1 MSLPTADEYFDRIHR
16 VNALLDEE
24 NIRIISAMKKYGP
37 RNLQQISRKS
47 GVPYPTVYTRVTK
60 LEGEGLLQTWAAP
73 DHSRIGLARGIVL
86 LTPTPGRESL
96 AREALKIPGYW
107 LRIMRCSGEINGYYS
122 LQAIPSNNR
131 QDFEQYLDQLIASGI
146 ATSYRIFWL
155 GDFRSKIPNFEY
167 YDPKKKTWKFEWKT
181 WLKFLPDE
189 KHFEQSNEIMV
200 DKVSFDKNDLLIL
213 KELEKNARKKLSE
226 FAQMIG
232 VTLPAAKYRFDNLV
246 KKGLVQDYVIDILPY
261 APEISEL
268 YEIRL
273 DYSDENHLAARDK
286 WLQRLPFVLN
296 YSRIRGAN
304 SVTARMY
311 MPRGEVNNLITLL
324 SSWVREGALDRFSY
338 MALDPLTIE
347 AQTFS
352 YEQFDDKNGW
362 HYDNREY
369 LSALRNL
376 VTTFETKLPTLI
388 PFQGPALKTLQ

>member
-16 VNALLDEE
+16 ITSLLDEE
-24 NIRIISAMKKYGP
+24 NIKIISAMKKYGP
-37 RNLQQISRKS
+37 RNLQHISRKS

-60 LEGEGLLQTWAAP
+60 LEGEGLLQTWASP
-73 DHSRIGLARGIVL
+73 DHSRIGLARGVVL
-86 LTPTPGRESL
+86 LTPVPGRELL

-107 LRIMRCSGEINGYYS
+107 LRVIRCSGETNGYYS

-146 ATSYRIFWL
+146 AASYRIFWL

-167 YDPKKKTWKFEWKT
+167 YDSKKKAWKFEWKA
-181 WLKFLPDE
+181 WLKFAPDE
-189 KHFEQSNEIMV
+189 KHSEQTNEIMV
-200 DKVSFDKNDLLIL
+200 EKVSFDKNDLLIL
-213 KELEKNARKKLSE
+213 KELEKNARRKLSE

-232 VTLPAAKYRFDNLV
+232 VTLPAAKYRFDNIV

-261 APEISEL
+261 APEVSEL

-273 DYSDENHLAARDK
+273 DYPDENHLAAREK

-324 SSWVREGALDRFSY
+324 SSWVREGVLDRFSY
-338 MALDPLTIE
+338 MALDPMTIE

-369 LSALRNL
+369 LNALRNL
-376 VTTFETKLPTLI
+376 VSAFETKVPTPA
-388 PFQGPALKTLQ
+388 PFQAPTQITLQ

>member
-16 VNALLDEE
+16 ITSLLDEE
-24 NIRIISAMKKYGP
+24 NIKIISAMKKYGP
-37 RNLQQISRKS
+37 RNLQHISRKS

-60 LEGEGLLQTWAAP
+60 LEGEGLLQTWASP
-73 DHSRIGLARGIVL
+73 DHSRIGLARGVVL
-86 LTPTPGRESL
+86 LTPVPGRELL

-107 LRIMRCSGEINGYYS
+107 LRVIRCSGEINGYYS

-146 ATSYRIFWL
+146 AASYRIFWL

-167 YDPKKKTWKFEWKT
+167 YDSKKKAWKFEWKA
-181 WLKFLPDE
+181 WLKFAPDE
-189 KHFEQSNEIMV
+189 KHSEQTNEIMV
-200 DKVSFDKNDLLIL
+200 EKVSFDKNDLLIL
-213 KELEKNARKKLSE
+213 KELEKNARRKLSE

-232 VTLPAAKYRFDNLV
+232 VTLPAAKYRFDNIV

-261 APEISEL
+261 APEVSEL

-273 DYSDENHLAARDK
+273 DYPDENHLSAREK

-324 SSWVREGALDRFSY
+324 SSWVREGVLDRFSY
-338 MALDPLTIE
+338 MALDPMTIE

-362 HYDNREY
+362 HFDNREY
-369 LSALRNL
+369 LNALRNL
-376 VTTFETKLPTLI
+376 VSAFETKVPTPA
-388 PFQGPALKTLQ
+388 PFQAPNLITLQ

>member
-1 MSLPTADEYFDRIHR
+1 MSLLTADEYFDRIHR
-16 VNALLDEE
+16 VNVLLDEE
-24 NIRIISAMKKYGP
+24 NIKIISAMKKYGP

-60 LEGEGLLQTWAAP
+60 LEGEGLLQTWASP

-86 LTPTPGRESL
+86 LTPVPGREYL

-107 LRIMRCSGEINGYYS
+107 LRIMRCSGETNGYYS

-131 QDFEQYLDQLIASGI
+131 QDFEHYLDQLIASGVG
-146 ATSYRIFWL
+146 TSYRIFWL
-155 GDFRSKIPNFEY
+155 GEFRSKIPNFEY
-167 YDPKKKTWKFEWKT
+167 YDSKKKTWKFEWKT

-189 KHFEQSNEIMV
+189 KRSEQTNEIML

-232 VTLPAAKYRFDNLV
+232 VTLPAAKYRFDNIV

-261 APEISEL
+261 APEVSEL

-273 DYSDENHLAARDK
+273 DYPDENHLAAREK

-369 LSALRNL
+369 LNALRNL
-376 VTTFETKLPTLI
+376 VSAFETKVPAPT
-388 PFQGPALKTLQ
+388 PFQPPTPKTLQ

>member
-16 VNALLDEE
+16 ITSLLDEE
-24 NIRIISAMKKYGP
+24 NIKIISAMKKYGP
-37 RNLQQISRKS
+37 RNLQHISRKS

-60 LEGEGLLQTWAAP
+60 LEGEGLLQTWASP
-73 DHSRIGLARGIVL
+73 DHSRIGLARGVVL
-86 LTPTPGRESL
+86 LTPVPGRELL

-107 LRIMRCSGEINGYYS
+107 LRIIRCSGEINGYYS

-167 YDPKKKTWKFEWKT
+167 YDSKKKAWKFEWKT
-181 WLKFLPDE
+181 WLKFSPDE
-189 KHFEQSNEIMV
+189 KHSEHTNETMV

-232 VTLPAAKYRFDNLV
+232 VTLPAAKYRFDNIV

-261 APEISEL
+261 APDVSEL

-273 DYSDENHLAARDK
+273 DYPDENHLVAREK

-324 SSWVREGALDRFSY
+324 SSWVREKVLDRFSY
-338 MALDPLTIE
+338 MALDPMTIE

-352 YEQFDDKNGW
+352 YEQFDDTNGW

-369 LSALRNL
+369 LNALRNL
-376 VTTFETKLPTLI
+376 VSAFETKVPTPA
-388 PFQGPALKTLQ
+388 PFQAPALTTLQ

>member
-1 MSLPTADEYFDRIHR
+1 VSLPTADEYFDRINR
-16 VNALLDEE
+16 ITSLLDEE
-24 NIRIISAMKKYGP
+24 NIKIISAMKKYGP
-37 RNLQQISRKS
+37 RNLQHISRKS

-60 LEGEGLLQTWAAP
+60 LEGEGLLQTWASP
-73 DHSRIGLARGIVL
+73 DHSRIGLARGVVL
-86 LTPTPGRESL
+86 LTPVPGRELL

-107 LRIMRCSGEINGYYS
+107 LRVIRCSGEINGYYS

-146 ATSYRIFWL
+146 AASYRILWL

-167 YDPKKKTWKFEWKT
+167 YDSKKKAWKFEWKA
-181 WLKFLPDE
+181 WLKFAPDE
-189 KHFEQSNEIMV
+189 KHSEQTNEIMV
-200 DKVSFDKNDLLIL
+200 EKVSFDKNDLLIL
-213 KELEKNARKKLSE
+213 KELEKNARRKLSE

-232 VTLPAAKYRFDNLV
+232 VTLPAAKYRFDNIV

-261 APEISEL
+261 APEVSEL

-273 DYSDENHLAARDK
+273 DYPDENHLAAREK

-324 SSWVREGALDRFSY
+324 SSWVREGVLDRFSY
-338 MALDPLTIE
+338 MALDPMTIE

-362 HYDNREY
+362 HFDNREY
-369 LSALRNL
+369 LNALRNL
-376 VTTFETKLPTLI
+376 VSAFETKVPTPAPFQAPTLV
-388 PFQGPALKTLQ
+388 TLQ

>member
-16 VNALLDEE
+16 ITSLLDEE
-24 NIRIISAMKKYGP
+24 NIKIISAMKKYGP
-37 RNLQQISRKS
+37 RNLQHISRKS

-60 LEGEGLLQTWAAP
+60 LEGEGLLQTWASP
-73 DHSRIGLARGIVL
+73 DHSRIGLARGVVL
-86 LTPTPGRESL
+86 LTPVPGRELL

-107 LRIMRCSGEINGYYS
+107 LRVIRCSGEINGYYS

-146 ATSYRIFWL
+146 AASYRIFWL

-167 YDPKKKTWKFEWKT
+167 YDSKKKAWKFEWKA
-181 WLKFLPDE
+181 WLKFAPDE
-189 KHFEQSNEIMV
+189 KHSEQTNEIMV
-200 DKVSFDKNDLLIL
+200 EKVSFDKNDLLIL
-213 KELEKNARKKLSE
+213 KELEKNARRKLSE

-232 VTLPAAKYRFDNLV
+232 VTLPAAKYRFDNIV

-261 APEISEL
+261 APEVSEL

-273 DYSDENHLAARDK
+273 DYPDENHLAAREE

-304 SVTARMY
+304 SVNARMY

-324 SSWVREGALDRFSY
+324 SSWVREGVLDRFSY
-338 MALDPLTIE
+338 MALDPMTIE

-362 HYDNREY
+362 HFDNREY
-369 LSALRNL
+369 LNALRNL
-376 VTTFETKLPTLI
+376 VSAFETKIPTPAQFQAPTLI
-388 PFQGPALKTLQ
+388 TLQ

>member
-16 VNALLDEE
+16 INALLDEE
-24 NIRIISAMKKYGP
+24 NIKIISAMKKYGP

-86 LTPTPGRESL
+86 LTPTPGREFL

-189 KHFEQSNEIMV
+189 KHFEQSNEIVV

-273 DYSDENHLAARDK
+273 DYADEDHLAAREK

-369 LSALRNL
+369 LNALRNL
-376 VTTFETKLPTLI
+376 VSTFETKLPATTA
-388 PFQGPALKTLQ
+388 FQAPAPKTLQ

>member
-16 VNALLDEE
+16 ITSLLDEE
-24 NIRIISAMKKYGP
+24 NIKIISAMKKYGP
-37 RNLQQISRKS
+37 RNLQHISRKS

-60 LEGEGLLQTWAAP
+60 LEGEGLLQTWASP
-73 DHSRIGLARGIVL
+73 DHSRIGLARGVVL
-86 LTPTPGRESL
+86 LTPVPGRELL

-107 LRIMRCSGEINGYYS
+107 LRIIRCSGEINGYYS

-167 YDPKKKTWKFEWKT
+167 YDSKKKAWKFEWKT
-181 WLKFLPDE
+181 WLKFSPDE
-189 KHFEQSNEIMV
+189 KHSEHANETMV

-232 VTLPAAKYRFDNLV
+232 VTLPAAKYRFDNIV

-261 APEISEL
+261 APDVSEL

-273 DYSDENHLAARDK
+273 DYPDENHLVAREK

-304 SVTARMY
+304 SITARMY

-324 SSWVREGALDRFSY
+324 SSWVR
-338 MALDPLTIE
+338 
-347 AQTFS
+347 
-352 YEQFDDKNGW
+352 
-362 HYDNREY
+362 
-369 LSALRNL
+369 
-376 VTTFETKLPTLI
+376 
-388 PFQGPALKTLQ
+388 

>member
-1 MSLPTADEYFDRIHR
+1 MSLLTADEYFDRIHR
-16 VNALLDEE
+16 VNVLLDEE
-24 NIRIISAMKKYGP
+24 NIKIISAMKKYGP

-60 LEGEGLLQTWAAP
+60 LEGEGLLQTWASP

-86 LTPTPGRESL
+86 LTPVPGREYL

-107 LRIMRCSGEINGYYS
+107 LRIMRCSGETNGYYS

-131 QDFEQYLDQLIASGI
+131 QDFEQYLDQLIASGVG
-146 ATSYRIFWL
+146 TSYRIFWL
-155 GDFRSKIPNFEY
+155 GEFRSKIPNFEY
-167 YDPKKKTWKFEWKT
+167 YDSKKKTWKFEWKT

-189 KHFEQSNEIMV
+189 KRSEQTNEIML

-232 VTLPAAKYRFDNLV
+232 VTLPAAKYRFDNIV

-261 APEISEL
+261 APEVSEL

-273 DYSDENHLAARDK
+273 DYPDENHLAAREK

-347 AQTFS
+347 TQTFS

-369 LSALRNL
+369 LNALRNL
-376 VTTFETKLPTLI
+376 VSAFETKVPAPT
-388 PFQGPALKTLQ
+388 PFQPPTPKTLQ

>member
-1 MSLPTADEYFDRIHR
+1 MSLPTADEYFDRIDR
-16 VNALLDEE
+16 INALLDEE
-24 NIRIISAMKKYGP
+24 NIKIISAMKKYGP

-86 LTPTPGRESL
+86 LTPIQGREVL

-146 ATSYRIFWL
+146 ATGYRIFWL

-181 WLKFLPDE
+181 WLKFLPEE
-189 KHFEQSNEIMV
+189 KHFEQSSDIMV

-261 APEISEL
+261 APEVSEL

-273 DYSDENHLAARDK
+273 DYSDENHLASREK

-324 SSWVREGALDRFSY
+324 SAWVWEGALDRFSY

-347 AQTFS
+347 AQTFN

-369 LSALRNL
+369 LTALRNL
-376 VTTFETKLPTLI
+376 VSSFETKSPTTT
-388 PFQGPALKTLQ
+388 PFQAPTPKTLQ

>member
-16 VNALLDEE
+16 INALLDEE
-24 NIRIISAMKKYGP
+24 NIKIISAMKKYGP

-86 LTPTPGRESL
+86 LTPTPGREFL

-189 KHFEQSNEIMV
+189 KHFEQSNEIVV

-273 DYSDENHLAARDK
+273 DYADEDHLAAREK

-369 LSALRNL
+369 LNALRNL
-376 VTTFETKLPTLI
+376 VSTFETKLPATTA
-388 PFQGPALKTLQ
+388 FQAPTPKTLQ